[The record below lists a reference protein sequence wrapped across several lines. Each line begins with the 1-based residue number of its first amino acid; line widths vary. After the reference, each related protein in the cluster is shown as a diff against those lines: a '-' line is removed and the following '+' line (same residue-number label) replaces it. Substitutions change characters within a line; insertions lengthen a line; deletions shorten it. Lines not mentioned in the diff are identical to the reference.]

1 MTCVRNVL
9 SNEKYKGDLL
19 LQKCFVDD
27 FRTKK
32 HMVNRG
38 ERRQYYV
45 EGSHEPIV
53 SPETFAAVQEE
64 KAMRAKLYQP
74 PSSGNEKKHL
84 FCGLVRCG
92 YCGSTFRYVR
102 NHGRGTWIC
111 PKHWRMGDS
120 VCPSRQIPENIL
132 FKKTQDVLG
141 TDGLSPEILA
151 ERIGKILVPEHHRL
165 VFQLKDAPDTETRWK
180 YPSRRDAWTKEKR
193 QLAREQ
199 AYERLRER
207 KEKK

>member
-1 MTCVRNVL
+1 MQNCTSRRHPGMKKSTCSADWSDAVIAAAH
-9 SNEKYKGDLL
+9 SDTSG
-19 LQKCFVDD
+19 
-27 FRTKK
+27 TTA
-32 HMVNRG
+32 G
-38 ERRQYYV
+38 EH
-45 EGSHEPIV
+45 GS
-53 SPETFAAVQEE
+53 A
-64 KAMRAKLYQP
+64 
-74 PSSGNEKKHL
+74 PSTGA
-84 FCGLVRCG
+84 
-92 YCGSTFRYVR
+92 
-102 NHGRGTWIC
+102 W
-111 PKHWRMGDS
+111 GDS

>member
-1 MTCVRNVL
+1 MRLLRQHIQIRQEPRQGNM
-9 SNEKYKGDLL
+9 DLPQAL
-19 LQKCFVDD
+19 
-27 FRTKK
+27 
-32 HMVNRG
+32 
-38 ERRQYYV
+38 
-45 EGSHEPIV
+45 
-53 SPETFAAVQEE
+53 A
-64 KAMRAKLYQP
+64 
-74 PSSGNEKKHL
+74 
-84 FCGLVRCG
+84 
-92 YCGSTFRYVR
+92 
-102 NHGRGTWIC
+102 HG
-111 PKHWRMGDS
+111 GDS

-165 VFQLKDAPDTETRWK
+165 VFQLKDEPDTETRWK